1 MAVPKLLD
9 ETYQMIEV
17 LSLWKMEETSG
28 EPNKEVL
35 LVFLKAGEG
44 TDVSLEIGYFQFFI
58 DVPVLL
64 LEEGP
69 QLSVLIGVDD
79 WPGRFGRESMTG

>member
-1 MAVPKLLD
+1 
-9 ETYQMIEV
+9 
-17 LSLWKMEETSG
+17 MEETSG

-35 LVFLKAGEG
+35 LVFRKGGEG
-44 TDVSLEIGYFQFFI
+44 TDVSLEVGYFQFFI

-69 QLSVLIGVDD
+69 QLGVLIGVED
-79 WPGRFGRESMTG
+79 WPGRFGWKSMTG